1 MLWPTDFLDQIVN
14 GDCLE
19 IMKDIPDKS
28 IDLIFT
34 DLPYGVLNSRSEW
47 DQIIPLD
54 QLWPL
59 YERIIKDNGAIV
71 LTASQPFTS
80 KLVMSNLK
88 LFKYEI
94 IWEKQQGTGFLNAK
108 KQVLRSHESILIF
121 YKKQP
126 TYNPQFTAGKP
137 YKCQSGRA
145 SLDYGEQKSVLTVNE
160 GTRYP
165 LSVQKFAYDKNKKFS
180 TQKPLEL
187 CRYIIRTFSNE
198 TDIVLDSCVGSGS
211 IPLAA
216 AQINRRFIG
225 IEKEPKHIEICN
237 NRFKEE
243 LCLDQKDQKIDQN

>member
-1 MLWPTDFLDQIVN
+1 MLWPDEFIDKIIN
-14 GDCLE
+14 GDCLKVMQE
-19 IMKDIPDKS
+19 IPDKS

-54 QLWPL
+54 QLWTA

-108 KQVLRSHESILIF
+108 KQVLRSHESILVF

-165 LSVQKFAYDKNKKFS
+165 LSVQKFSYDKEKLHS
-180 TQKPLEL
+180 TQKPQALAQW
-187 CRYIIRTFSNE
+187 IIKTFTNDA
-198 TDIVLDSCVGSGS
+198 DIVLDSTTGSGS
-211 IPLAA
+211 FPLAA
-216 AQINRRFIG
+216 KILNRKFIG
-225 IEKEPKHIEICN
+225 IELNKEFYDIAVKRLNEYPSLSN
-237 NRFKEE
+237 STAS
-243 LCLDQKDQKIDQN
+243 